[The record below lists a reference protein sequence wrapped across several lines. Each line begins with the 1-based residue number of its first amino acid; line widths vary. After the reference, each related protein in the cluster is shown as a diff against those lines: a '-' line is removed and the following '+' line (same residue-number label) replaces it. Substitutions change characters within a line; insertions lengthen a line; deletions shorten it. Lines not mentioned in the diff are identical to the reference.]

1 MATESEKALE
11 KSYYLQREDLQE
23 RYKRKRNR
31 KIIYVSNNHY
41 F

>member
-23 RYKRKRNR
+23 RYKRNR